1 LQVVFMIVLFGLMGL
16 FGLAIFGG
24 VMFLSTSRHPAPVAI
39 VDSHPIT
46 PLEDQLPSHANDV
59 SDVYEKI
66 DKGLHNGV
74 QRSEVTA
81 PRTVD
86 RVDLVPEA
94 LLMLQKQTD
103 KYWEQQVV
111 RGLRPQDARRIQKKF
126 GQLNTAFFCVES
138 TQPDLDVATGIVESL
153 GVEAPKFKLR
163 TAIWNADRIS
173 KVQGLLTYVS
183 DASALHRELAMLDAQ
198 QGDLPTVIVA
208 VTVDRDQQRNLL
220 RLRVIYPGK
229 EALLTIP
236 FALAEA
242 PAPAGD

>member
-1 LQVVFMIVLFGLMGL
+1 
-16 FGLAIFGG
+16 
-24 VMFLSTSRHPAPVAI
+24 
-39 VDSHPIT
+39 
-46 PLEDQLPSHANDV
+46 
-59 SDVYEKI
+59 
-66 DKGLHNGV
+66 
-74 QRSEVTA
+74 
-81 PRTVD
+81 
-86 RVDLVPEA
+86 
-94 LLMLQKQTD
+94 
-103 KYWEQQVV
+103 
-111 RGLRPQDARRIQKKF
+111 
-126 GQLNTAFFCVES
+126 
-138 TQPDLDVATGIVESL
+138 
-153 GVEAPKFKLR
+153 LR